1 MPSLADLIENYIK
14 QQILRSENQ
23 AVALSRAQ
31 LAELFSCVPSQ
42 INYVLT
48 TRFTLERGYLIESRR
63 GGGGYIRIVRVNQED
78 HPRIAKQLVME
89 IGDEISESEAE
100 QYLASF
106 MELGVIKAEQRRLI
120 RAILQRE
127 TASIGQGK
135 DTMRAS
141 LLRALIIM
149 VMQCINNDEV

>member
-78 HPRIAKQLVME
+78 HPQIAKQLVME